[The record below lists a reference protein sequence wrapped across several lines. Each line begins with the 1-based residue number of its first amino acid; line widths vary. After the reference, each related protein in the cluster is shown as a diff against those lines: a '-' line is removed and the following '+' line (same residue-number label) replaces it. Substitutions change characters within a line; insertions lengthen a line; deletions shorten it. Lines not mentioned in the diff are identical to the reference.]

1 MAKLGV
7 NIDHIATLRQARRG
21 QEPEPVTAAAL
32 AEMAGAD
39 GITIHLREDR
49 RHIQDRD
56 LRLLRETARTRI
68 NLEMAPTQEMV
79 KIALDIKPDMV
90 TFVPEKREELTTE
103 GGLEVKLA
111 KEDLGKYIR
120 LLHEGE
126 ILVSLFIDPD
136 IDQVKATHKAG
147 ADYIEIHTGRYA
159 EARNKREEDRE
170 FNDIFNTVKIAS
182 KLHLGI
188 NAGHGLD
195 YWNIKR
201 LLQID
206 EIEEFNIGHS
216 IIARAVMVGMERAV
230 KDMVE
235 VIKTGVSKN
244 F

>member
-1 MAKLGV
+1 LAKLGV
-7 NIDHIATLRQARRG
+7 NIDHVATLREARKTV
-21 QEPEPVTAAAL
+21 EPEPVMAASL
-32 AEMAGAD
+32 AEFGGAD

-49 RHIQDRD
+49 RHIQNRD
-56 LRLLRETARTRI
+56 LNLLRQTVRTKL
-68 NLEMAPTQEMV
+68 NLEMGATQEMV
-79 KIALDIKPDMV
+79 KIALDVKPDMV

-111 KEDLGKYIR
+111 KDDLTKYIR

-126 ILVSLFIDPD
+126 IAVSLFIDPD
-136 IDQVKATHKAG
+136 IDQVKAAHKAG

-159 EARNKREEDRE
+159 DARNKREEDNH
-170 FNDIFNTVKIAS
+170 FKAIFNTVKIAS
-182 KLHLGI
+182 KLNLGI

-195 YWNIKR
+195 YWNIKK
-201 LLQID
+201 LLEIE

-235 VIKTGVSKN
+235 IIKAGVTKN

>member
-1 MAKLGV
+1 LAKLGV
-7 NIDHIATLRQARRG
+7 NIDHIATVREARG
-21 QEPEPVTAAAL
+21 TVEPEPVMAASL
-32 AEMAGAD
+32 AELAGAD

-49 RHIQDRD
+49 RHIKDRD
-56 LRLLRETARTRI
+56 LRLLRETARTRL

-79 KIALDIKPDMV
+79 KMALDIKPHMV

-126 ILVSLFIDPD
+126 IPVSLFIDPD
-136 IDQVKATHKAG
+136 IDQVKAAHKLA

-159 EARNKREEDRE
+159 AARNKREEDRE

-182 KLHLGI
+182 KLHLGV

-201 LLQID
+201 LIQIE

-216 IIARAVMVGMERAV
+216 IISRAVMVGMDRAV
-230 KDMVE
+230 RDMVE